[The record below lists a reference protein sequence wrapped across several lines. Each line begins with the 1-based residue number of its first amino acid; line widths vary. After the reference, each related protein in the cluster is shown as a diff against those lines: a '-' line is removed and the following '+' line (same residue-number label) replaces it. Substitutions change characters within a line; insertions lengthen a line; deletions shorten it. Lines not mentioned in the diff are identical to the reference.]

1 MISIKK
7 LATVGAAAG
16 LLLASAMP
24 AFAWHWS
31 DDDLVVSQ
39 GNTAIVNNNVGAVSN
54 TGLNGVGGGK
64 VVMVKTSDAVAIA
77 GASTTANKNVAVV
90 AGCNCFDDVTIG
102 QGNTAIVNNNVGA
115 VSNTGLN
122 GVGGG
127 KFVMVKTGDAV
138 AIAGASTTAKKN
150 VAVVA
155 GWKC

>member
-64 VVMVKTSDAVAIA
+64 
-77 GASTTANKNVAVV
+77 
-90 AGCNCFDDVTIG
+90 
-102 QGNTAIVNNNVGA
+102 
-115 VSNTGLN
+115 
-122 GVGGG
+122 
-127 KFVMVKTGDAV
+127 FVMVKTGDAYSDAV
-138 AIAGASTTAKKN
+138 VINTVNKN
-150 VAVVA
+150 VAIVH
-155 GWKC
+155 